1 MAAPV
6 NVTRTAVGDE
16 HVLDVGLTRV
26 LYSVPQDGRIE
37 RVVELDFAPP
47 LVSDGF
53 INTLASGIAGWLE
66 FGHWGGCSRR
76 DVVFN
81 RRVVNVDGRLESGQV
96 RIQADGEAVVVE
108 LRDGVVTPAGMA
120 RLVLD
125 SRADTGTG
133 QALKTVFEAS
143 SLIGVERLVKLAAFA
158 QGIVN
163 WFSGD
168 GVVQLPSSSST
179 TVAAAPRPRLM
190 WPPPRPQA

>member
-1 MAAPV
+1 M
-6 NVTRTAVGDE
+6 
-16 HVLDVGLTRV
+16 
-26 LYSVPQDGRIE
+26 
-37 RVVELDFAPP
+37 
-47 LVSDGF
+47 
-53 INTLASGIAGWLE
+53 
-66 FGHWGGCSRR
+66 
-76 DVVFN
+76 
-81 RRVVNVDGRLESGQV
+81 

-179 TVAAAPRPRLM
+179 TVAAPRPRLM
-190 WPPPRPQA
+190 WPPPEAPGLGEYGQSGLGKWRSPEGLSPESALMLTTEVLVNVGGKSQSVSLFAFDMRRLGLGYVAGTHEPRSQSGIRGDGRIPECASAATRGTHEWRVTECV